1 MPSAAVRCTAL
12 LTAVAGLIAPPSAR
26 PGTARHLSAQNL
38 GTTTAPVLS
47 DEDTARAITSMR
59 ADARLASTT
68 HVSSLTDDELI
79 WFARDRR
86 GDATEAA
93 DKAAAYMRWR
103 RDRGGLGVDREALL
117 KRAAPEAKRRVGY
130 LARERDALNRPT
142 VIVVARRHQAL
153 TRDLKASQA
162 LCVAVLED
170 AINEAQKNGGEQ
182 VLALVDLRQVGPQ
195 NVDVVFLIW
204 LVITMRSYFPKRCGP
219 RGSQNITAPSSRRQL
234 DGVAAWVSHRS
245 IRTRRTG
252 RFAHRLG
259 QVALVDPP
267 PVLFEAAWN
276 LIKGA
281 VGRHADMVRLVK
293 SSDVSEAYFAGKRVP
308 PDLR

>member
-12 LTAVAGLIAPPSAR
+12 LTAVAALVAPPCAH
-26 PGTARHLSAQNL
+26 PGTALHLSAQNL

-103 RDRGGLGVDREALL
+103 RDRGGLGADREALL

-130 LARERDALNRPT
+130 LAREKDALNRPT

-195 NVDVVFLIW
+195 NVDVEFLIW
-204 LVITMRSYFPKRCGP
+204 LVMTMRSYFPKRSGP
-219 RGSQNITAPSSRRQL
+219 ARKSKHHGAFVATPAPWRGGVGLPPL
-234 DGVAAWVSHRS
+234 DPVPD
-245 IRTRRTG
+245 
-252 RFAHRLG
+252 
-259 QVALVDPP
+259 ALVDLRTGWGKSPSWTRRQFYSRPP
-267 PVLFEAAWN
+267 G
-276 LIKGA
+276 I
-281 VGRHADMVRLVK
+281 
-293 SSDVSEAYFAGKRVP
+293 
-308 PDLR
+308 